1 MHVLKTLCGATALA
15 AMLAAPSAARA
26 DQWNKLTYLTFSG
39 PVQVPGHTLAAGTY
53 TFKLADLGSDR
64 HVVQIFDKATS
75 KLIATV
81 MTIPDQR
88 LDPTDKPVVMF
99 KETPAGTPAAIQ
111 AWFYPGNSIGD
122 EFIYPRQQ
130 ALRIAKATH
139 SPVLSMAD
147 SDNSMSDS
155 DMRGTAVGRIGEDG
169 EPVDSTGGPASAP
182 APTATTG
189 TTVSA
194 APYDGGCADAPRP
207 PAADDGEPAG
217 SLRTD
222 ERAGAGRRV
231 RHSPLLCRS

>member
-64 HVVQIFDKATS
+64 HIVQIFDKATS

-169 EPVDSTGGPASAP
+169 ESMDQPVEAPASVP
-182 APTATTG
+182 APIATSG
-189 TTVSA
+189 AVAPSA
-194 APYDGGCADAPRP
+194 APVPMRRARRLPTTASPLALYELLSGLA
-207 PAADDGEPAG
+207 
-217 SLRTD
+217 L
-222 ERAGAGRRV
+222 AGAFGIRRFCD
-231 RHSPLLCRS
+231 R